1 MADYSKRKDYE
12 EVKSFK
18 PSIPDP
24 WDNKGATIGALMV
37 WIVIFAGFIAG
48 AILLK
53 NHGLSTICVFAA
65 YEVFS
70 YQIKDRPGMIYDDWK
85 LHIRLTK
92 NQK

>member
-1 MADYSKRKDYE
+1 MTNYSERKDYE
-12 EVKSFK
+12 EVKSFE
-18 PSIPDP
+18 PLIPDP
-24 WDNKGATIGALMV
+24 WDHKGVTIGALMI

-70 YQIKDRPGMIYDDWK
+70 CQIEERAKMIYDDWK
-85 LHIRLTK
+85 LHIRLTENRK
-92 NQK
+92 